1 MGVRLASSAAVHPPP
16 ALSSHHLPSPPQTP
30 APTVST
36 LPRSSPAV
44 AGGKALPPLPPPPLL
59 PLPAAPPVIS
69 HSMRFEPMYPQVSPA
84 RAANTTCRV

>member
-16 ALSSHHLPSPPQTP
+16 ALSSHPLASLLQPP

-44 AGGKALPPLPPPPLL
+44 AGGKELPPLPPPSLL

-69 HSMRFEPMYPQVSPA
+69 HSMRLDPM
-84 RAANTTCRV
+84 